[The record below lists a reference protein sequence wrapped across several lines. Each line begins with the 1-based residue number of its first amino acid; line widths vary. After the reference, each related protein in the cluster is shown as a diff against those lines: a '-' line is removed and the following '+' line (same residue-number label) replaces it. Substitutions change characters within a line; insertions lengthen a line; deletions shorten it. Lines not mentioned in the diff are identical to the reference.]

1 MKLLPTSKF
10 ELLWKIIDGSRL
22 IKELRFHPV
31 RKWRFDY
38 STDPFSQIAMVAI
51 EIEGGVWV
59 NGAHNRGKHFTSDCE
74 KYMAAALLGW
84 TVFRLTA
91 DMVTSQNLTMIDGK
105 IKELNK

>member
-10 ELLWKIIDGSRL
+10 ELLWKIIGGQPL
-22 IKELRFHPV
+22 VKELRFHPI

-38 STDPFSQIAMVAI
+38 SNEGSMIAI

-74 KYMAAALLGW
+74 KYMAAALMGW

-91 DMVTSQNLTMIDGK
+91 DMVTSMNLTLIDGK
-105 IKELNK
+105 IKELNKL